1 MERYIQ
7 YIYMNVYIYIHGPYT
22 PPFKRSLENCMPS
35 GRDAVAH
42 APHVQHPPTC
52 SKTEEGTEHKPWH
65 ILSVFINAVPNLHT
79 HHPAFTHSS
88 ALLLPAPHDA
98 RGGLLEDIAVSC
110 CEAVA
115 TYVCTTWFP
124 RGNRLIGCGCWS
136 LSPIC
141 EPSLNL
147 DIVSPQGK
155 THHRS

>member
-1 MERYIQ
+1 MYGH
-7 YIYMNVYIYIHGPYT
+7 IYTHTDHIIRPLRGALKT
-22 PPFKRSLENCMPS
+22 ECLQE
-35 GRDAVAH
+35 GRQRH
-42 APHVQHPPTC
+42 MSPHVQHPPTC
-52 SKTEEGTEHKPWH
+52 SKTEHKPRH

-79 HHPAFTHSS
+79 HHPAFPHSA
-88 ALLLPAPHDA
+88 ALLLPAPHDPC
-98 RGGLLEDIAVSC
+98 GGLLEDIAVSC

-147 DIVSPQGK
+147 DIVSPRGK

>member
-1 MERYIQ
+1 MR
-7 YIYMNVYIYIHGPYT
+7 VYTYT
-22 PPFKRSLENCMPS
+22 DHIIRPLRGALKTVCLQEGRQRHMPP
-35 GRDAVAH
+35 
-42 APHVQHPPTC
+42 QHPPTC
-52 SKTEEGTEHKPWH
+52 SKTEEGTEHKPRH
-65 ILSVFINAVPNLHT
+65 IVSVFINAVPNLHT
-79 HHPAFTHSS
+79 HHPAFTHSA
-88 ALLLPAPHDA
+88 ALLLPAPHDP